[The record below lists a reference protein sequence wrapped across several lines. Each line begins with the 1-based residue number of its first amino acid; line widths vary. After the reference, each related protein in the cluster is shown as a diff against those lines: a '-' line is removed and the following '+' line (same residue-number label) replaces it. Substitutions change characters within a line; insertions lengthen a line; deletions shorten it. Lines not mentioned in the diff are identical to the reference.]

1 MISTWVSICSPIA
14 DFTANLAAGVTS
26 MFTSTRSVIVA
37 IGSEKPVPLL
47 ETRTQP
53 RETHISTIPVFNLF
67 RQSNRIGPVRQHVS
81 GSRESDVIR
90 ISNHSSERIVDTLAI
105 EVFLS
110 MELTHKGATY
120 PLGITMRTPGDDID
134 LTVGFL
140 YSEGIIEQYKD
151 IENISEAEGLIS
163 VDLTDDLQ
171 FDINSHRRQ
180 TLTSSACGVCGK
192 VSLTNLH
199 QIHTKTLSESFKV
212 KSDQISDNLKLLNSI
227 QPLFELTG
235 GTHAAVA
242 FDNNGNVIAS
252 REDVGRHNAL
262 DKLIGYM
269 LRNGTLNTEDS
280 VLHKFWSFL
289 I

>member
-1 MISTWVSICSPIA
+1 M
-14 DFTANLAAGVTS
+14 
-26 MFTSTRSVIVA
+26 
-37 IGSEKPVPLL
+37 
-47 ETRTQP
+47 
-53 RETHISTIPVFNLF
+53 
-67 RQSNRIGPVRQHVS
+67 S

-105 EVFLS
+105 EAPLS

-269 LRNGTLNTEDS
+269 LRNCALKTENT
-280 VLHKFWSFL
+280 VLHVSGRSSFEL
-289 I
+289 VQKTIRAGFPIMASVGAASSLAVDLAREYNLTLVCFLKPESMVVHSAPNRIT

>member
-1 MISTWVSICSPIA
+1 M
-14 DFTANLAAGVTS
+14 
-26 MFTSTRSVIVA
+26 
-37 IGSEKPVPLL
+37 
-47 ETRTQP
+47 
-53 RETHISTIPVFNLF
+53 
-67 RQSNRIGPVRQHVS
+67 S

-90 ISNHSSERIVDTLAI
+90 ISNHGSERIVDTLAI
-105 EVFLS
+105 EAPLS
-110 MELTHKGATY
+110 MELTHKGVTY
-120 PLGITMRTPGDDID
+120 PLGITMRTPGDDVD

-163 VDLTDDLQ
+163 VDLSDNLR

-199 QIHTKTLSESFKV
+199 QIHTKTLSGSFKV
-212 KSDQISDNLKLLNSI
+212 KSEQISDNLKLLNSI

-262 DKLIGYM
+262 DKLIGHI
-269 LRNGTLNTEDS
+269 LRNGALNTEDS
-280 VLHKFWSFL
+280 VLQVSGRSSFEL
-289 I
+289 VQKTIRAGFPIMASVGAASSLAVDLAREYNLTLVCFLKPESMVVHSAPNRIT